1 VNCPYCGAPETRVI
15 DSRDAGSGGG
25 VRRRRACERCKQ
37 RFTTYERVEA
47 LPLVIR
53 KKDGRREEFDRQK
66 LYQALWKACSK
77 RHISPEQVD
86 EAVRAIERELRRRG
100 GGEVPSE
107 AVGELAMEQLR
118 SLDQVA
124 YIRFASVYRAFM
136 DLAEVRAEID
146 KLLSRAPERK
156 G

>member
-1 VNCPYCGAPETRVI
+1 VG
-15 DSRDAGSGGG
+15 DA
-25 VRRRRACERCKQ
+25 VRRRRECERCNQ

-47 LPLVIR
+47 LPLVLR

-77 RHISPEQVD
+77 RRISPEQV
-86 EAVRAIERELRRRG
+86 EAAVDAVERELRRRG
-100 GGEVPSE
+100 GGEVGSDV
-107 AVGELAMEQLR
+107 VGELAMEQLR

-146 KLLSRAPERK
+146 QLLSRGGEPGR
-156 G
+156 